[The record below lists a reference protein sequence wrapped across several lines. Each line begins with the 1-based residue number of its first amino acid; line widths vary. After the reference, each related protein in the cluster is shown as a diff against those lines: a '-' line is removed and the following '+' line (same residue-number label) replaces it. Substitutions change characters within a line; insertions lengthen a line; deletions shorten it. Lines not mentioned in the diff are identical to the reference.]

1 MRQDLDNVSTLVEIS
16 VLSLLLV
23 HGCEE
28 EEKNQNRTNYAQNL
42 SNSAIVALSF
52 KTLKH
57 QPSGL
62 TSALT
67 P

>member
-28 EEKNQNRTNYAQNL
+28 EKNQNHTNYAQNL
-42 SNSAIVALSF
+42 SNGAIVVLSF

-62 TSALT
+62 T